1 MPVGSTFQDRLNY
14 LFAMHLS
21 PDGDEYTPR
30 EVNEG
35 TGGKITPPHLSRM
48 RAGKVRMPGGDRL
61 QALAAFFE
69 VPVDFLIGHVPVHEV
84 SLDEDEELREI
95 LRNPAVRELARQ
107 TREFDVDEW
116 NTLLEMIKLIERR
129 RVRDQ
134 RREASSSTAEEKGA
148 T

>member
-1 MPVGSTFQDRLNY
+1 MSVGSTFQDRLNY

-48 RAGKVRMPGGDRL
+48 RAGKVRMPGGERL
-61 QALAAFFE
+61 QALAAFFG
-69 VPVDFLIGHVPVHEV
+69 VPVDFLIGHVLAHEA
-84 SLDEDEELREI
+84 SSDEDEELREI
-95 LRNPAVRELARQ
+95 LRNPTMREFARQ

-129 RVRDQ
+129 RARDQ
-134 RREASSSTAEEKGA
+134 RREVSSSTLEDEGA